1 MIMTAAGGA
10 ISSVVLELS
19 SHYSG
24 AKQRSNREAI
34 GIQRNLEQ
42 GCYRTLSSTLVRTL
56 AKKRATPRPLFGTA
70 EVWREKAEV
79 YEGAGEGAEGVST
92 RVFHCFRVLLLAI
105 SAHGFNGLR
114 SKALL
119 SRQRSRVRAPS
130 SPP

>member
-1 MIMTAAGGA
+1 MTDE
-10 ISSVVLELS
+10 IPRNRYRL
-19 SHYSG
+19 
-24 AKQRSNREAI
+24 KQRSHRQAI
-34 GIQRNLEQ
+34 RIQRGLEQ
-42 GCYRTLSSTLVRTL
+42 GCYRTLSSTLARTF

-114 SKALL
+114 SEALL
-119 SRQRSRVRAPS
+119 SRQRCRR
-130 SPP
+130 SPRRHGEVWF